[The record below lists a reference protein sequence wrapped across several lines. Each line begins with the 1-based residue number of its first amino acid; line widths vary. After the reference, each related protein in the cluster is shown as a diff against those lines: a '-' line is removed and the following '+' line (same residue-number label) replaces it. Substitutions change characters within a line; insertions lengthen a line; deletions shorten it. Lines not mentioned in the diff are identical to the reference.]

1 MVAPES
7 ISGHG
12 CAAEYLP
19 PAKPTLASFPPSPL
33 KMDHR
38 RGGLTDERRI
48 IGGSLT
54 ERSTVSVLNAMSFA
68 NMQPTMM

>member
-1 MVAPES
+1 
-7 ISGHG
+7 
-12 CAAEYLP
+12 
-19 PAKPTLASFPPSPL
+19 
-33 KMDHR
+33 MDHR